1 MSQYVEFVLLA
12 VVPAGTLVW
21 LDRSSRRVKHHR
33 LSNWLFMRRYR
44 AAHPRPERRTYPH
57 VVRPD
62 QSAIDAS
69 SRSLARA
76 GVDGASSTPPPA
88 PLTSQRTPSISQSG
102 SSPTL
107 VGAVSPR
114 PAPTRPHLGGA
125 RG

>member
-44 AAHPRPERRTYPH
+44 ATHPRPERRTYPH

-69 SRSLARA
+69 SRSLTRA
-76 GVDGASSTPPPA
+76 GVDGALIHASPG

-107 VGAVSPR
+107 VGAVDPR
-114 PAPTRPHLGGA
+114 TAAPTRPHRRLP
-125 RG
+125 